1 MNSPYRFDLEKALA
15 AWRRPYEVNPAFS
28 ADDVE
33 ELENSLR
40 DRTEALMGKGMSE
53 KEAFGSAVKRV
64 GSYGIAETEYKKVY
78 WGKLKR
84 ERRLK
89 NELLWRLSMLKN
101 YITIALRT
109 LRKHKGYAVI
119 NITGLAVGLAASFFI
134 LLWVQ
139 DELRYDRFLNEGDRI
154 HTVYRYVQAS
164 GNTWRSIPKP
174 LAAALRA
181 DYPEIEEAVLTRW
194 PRKFVVTLGEQSFR
208 EAGNY
213 AGTSFFKVFAFPFI
227 LGSPETALQTENGAV
242 ITDRAARKFF
252 GEQWRQRGSILGQT
266 LTIDHRKDFTVT
278 GVIEDLPPNSSLQFD
293 VLLPIQDFI
302 ARNTWV
308 EHWGNNSFPLYVKLQ
323 EDAQRADVNA
333 KVADVIMKHHGAAG
347 VEVVLQPYED
357 QYLYA
362 GYRDGKE
369 VGGRIEYVRIF
380 SAVAIFL
387 LLIACI
393 NFTNLATARSSRR
406 AREIGVRKVVGAHQK
421 SLMAQ
426 FLGESMLYA
435 FLALI
440 LALSLLFLLLPFFNE
455 LTTKQ
460 ITAADMKGLFLVGV
474 LGITLIVGLV
484 AGGYPALYLSSF
496 HPLKVLRGSLRL
508 RPGAALL
515 RKGLVTVQFTL
526 SVLLIVATIAIY
538 LQIQFIQNRNLGLDR
553 ENIVYLKQEGGLR
566 SQYEAVRQALLNRPG
581 IAQVTAT
588 DLSPLNIETST
599 SDPSWAGRDPDEG
612 HNYYIMG
619 VQYDFLETM
628 KMEVLAGRS
637 FSRAFGA
644 DSAGFI
650 VNEETAKIIGGDVLG
665 VELSFWG
672 RTGPIIGVVKNFEM
686 NSMYAPMK
694 PVIMRLDPKGTS
706 MLYVRTKPGQTE
718 EAIASLSAVF
728 EQFNPGYPFDYGFLD
743 QDFEATYRSETILGQ
758 LAGIFAFIAIFI
770 SCLGLF
776 GLVSFTAEQRT
787 KEIGVRKVL
796 GATVPNLVR
805 LLTGEITKPV
815 LMGIAIAIPVAY
827 LVVRDW
833 LADFEYHIEIGAGL
847 FIAAGAVALLIAWLT
862 VSFQAV
868 KAAVAN
874 PVKSLR
880 YE

>member
-1 MNSPYRFDLEKALA
+1 MPFDLEKALA

-28 ADDVE
+28 ADDLE

-40 DRTEALMGKGMSE
+40 ERIEALVGQGLSE
-53 KEAFGSAVKRV
+53 KEAFGSAVQRV
-64 GSYGIAETEYKKVY
+64 GSYGTAETEYKKVY

-84 ERRLK
+84 EHRLGS
-89 NELLWRLSMLKN
+89 ELIWRLSMLKN
-101 YITIALRT
+101 YVKIAWRT
-109 LRKHKGYAVI
+109 LCKQKGYAVI
-119 NITGLAVGLAASFFI
+119 NATGLAVGLAGSFFI

-139 DELRYDRFLNEGDRI
+139 DELRYDRFLDEGDRI
-154 HTVYRYVQAS
+154 HTVLRRIQTS
-164 GNTWRSIPKP
+164 DNQTHTWSSNAKP
-174 LAAALRA
+174 LAAALKA

-194 PRKFVVTLGEQSFR
+194 PQKFVVTLGEESFR
-208 EAGNY
+208 ETGNY
-213 AGTSFFKVFAFPFI
+213 ASASFFKVFAFPFI
-227 LGSPETALQTENGAV
+227 QGSPETALQDESAAV
-242 ITDRAARKFF
+242 ITDRTARKLF
-252 GEQWRQRGSILGQT
+252 GEQWQERGNVIGQT
-266 LTIDHRKDFTVT
+266 VTIDHRKAFTVS
-278 GVIEDLPPNSSLQFD
+278 GVIEDLPKNASLQFD
-293 VLLPIQDFI
+293 VLLPIQDFFS
-302 ARNTWV
+302 RHSWV
-308 EHWGNNSFPLYVKLQ
+308 EFWGNNSFPLYAKLQ
-323 EDAQRADVNA
+323 EGAQLADVND
-333 KVADVIMKHHGAAG
+333 KIADVIMKHHDAEN
-347 VEVVLQPYED
+347 VEVFLQPYED

-362 GYRDGKE
+362 GYRDGKH

-380 SAVAIFL
+380 SIVAIFL

-421 SLMAQ
+421 SLMVQ
-426 FLGESMLYA
+426 FLGESMLFA
-435 FLALI
+435 FMALI

-455 LTTKQ
+455 LTNKH
-460 ITAADMKGLFLVGV
+460 IALEDMKGLFLVGV
-474 LGITLIVGLV
+474 LGITLVVGLV

-496 HPLKVLRGSLRL
+496 HPLKVLRGSFRL
-508 RPGAALL
+508 KPGAALL
-515 RKGLVTVQFTL
+515 RKSLVTIQFTL
-526 SVLLIVATIAIY
+526 SVLLIVSTLAVY
-538 LQIQFIQNRNLGLDR
+538 LQIQFIQTRNLGLDR
-553 ENIVYLKQEGGLR
+553 DNVVYLKQEGGLL

-581 IAQVTAT
+581 IAQVTST
-588 DLSPLNIETST
+588 DTSPLAIGTST
-599 SDPSWAGRDPDEG
+599 GDARWAGKDPNDEHDFHIIG
-612 HNYYIMG
+612 AN
-619 VQYDFLETM
+619 YDFLETM

-637 FSRAFGA
+637 FSREFGA
-644 DSAGFI
+644 DSTGYL
-650 VNEETAKIIGGDVLG
+650 VNEETAKIIGGEVLG

-686 NSMYAPMK
+686 NSMYTPME
-694 PVIMRLDPKGTS
+694 PVIIRLDPENTS
-706 MLYVRTKPGQTE
+706 MLYVRTRPGQTE

-728 EQFNPGYPFDYGFLD
+728 AQFNTGYPFDYGFLD

-847 FIAAGAVALLIAWLT
+847 FIVAGAVAILIAWLT

>member
-1 MNSPYRFDLEKALA
+1 MSFDLEKALA

-40 DRTEALMGKGMSE
+40 DRIEALVGQGLSE
-53 KEAFGSAVKRV
+53 KAAFGSAVQRV
-64 GSYGIAETEYKKVY
+64 GSYGTAETEYKKVY

-84 ERRLK
+84 EHRLGH
-89 NELLWRLSMLKN
+89 ELIWRLSMLKN
-101 YITIALRT
+101 YITIAFRT
-109 LRKHKGYAVI
+109 LRKQKGYTVI
-119 NITGLAVGLAASFFI
+119 NVTGLAVGLAGSFFI

-139 DELRYDRFLNEGDRI
+139 DELRYDRFLKEGDRI
-154 HTVYRYVQAS
+154 HTVLRRIQTS
-164 GNTWRSIPKP
+164 DNQTHTWSSNAKP
-174 LAAALRA
+174 LAAALKA

-194 PRKFVVTLGEQSFR
+194 PQKFVVTLGEQSFR
-208 EAGNY
+208 ETGNY
-213 AGTSFFKVFAFPFI
+213 ASASFFKVFAFPFI
-227 LGSPETALQTENGAV
+227 QGSPETALQDESAAV
-242 ITDRAARKFF
+242 ITDRTARKLF
-252 GEQWRQRGSILGQT
+252 GEQWQERGTVIGQT
-266 LTIDHRKDFTVT
+266 VTIDHRKAFIVS
-278 GVIEDLPPNSSLQFD
+278 GVIEDLPKNASLQFD
-293 VLLPIQDFI
+293 VLLPIQDFFS
-302 ARNTWV
+302 RHSWV
-308 EHWGNNSFPLYVKLQ
+308 EFWGNNSFPLYVKLQ
-323 EDAQRADVNA
+323 EGAQLADVND
-333 KVADVIMKHHGAAG
+333 KIADVIMKHHDAEN
-347 VEVVLQPYED
+347 VEVFLQPYED

-362 GYRDGKE
+362 GYRDGKH

-380 SAVAIFL
+380 SIVAIFL

-421 SLMAQ
+421 SLMVQ
-426 FLGESMLYA
+426 FLGESMLFA
-435 FLALI
+435 FMALI
-440 LALSLLFLLLPFFNE
+440 LALSLLFLLLPSFNE
-455 LTTKQ
+455 LTNKH
-460 ITAADMKGLFLVGV
+460 IALEDMKGLFLVGV
-474 LGITLIVGLV
+474 LSITLVVGLV

-496 HPLKVLRGSLRL
+496 HPLKVLRGSFRL
-508 RPGAALL
+508 KPGAALL
-515 RKGLVTVQFTL
+515 RKSLVTIQFTL
-526 SVLLIVATIAIY
+526 SVLLIVSTLAVY
-538 LQIQFIQNRNLGLDR
+538 LQIQFIQTRNLGLDR
-553 ENIVYLKQEGGLR
+553 DNVVYLKQEGGLL

-581 IAQVTAT
+581 IAQVTST
-588 DLSPLNIETST
+588 DTSPLAVGTST
-599 SDPSWAGRDPDEG
+599 GDARWAGKDPNDEHDFHIIG
-612 HNYYIMG
+612 AN
-619 VQYDFLETM
+619 YDFLETM
-628 KMEVLAGRS
+628 KMEILAGRS
-637 FSRAFGA
+637 FSREFGA
-644 DSAGFI
+644 DSTGYL
-650 VNEETAKIIGGDVLG
+650 VNEETAKIIGDEVLG

-686 NSMYAPMK
+686 NSMYTPME
-694 PVIMRLDPKGTS
+694 PVIIRLDPENTS
-706 MLYVRTKPGQTE
+706 MLYVRTRPGQTE

-728 EQFNPGYPFDYGFLD
+728 AQFNTGYPFDYGFLD

-815 LMGIAIAIPVAY
+815 VMGIAIAIPVAY

-847 FIAAGAVALLIAWLT
+847 FIVAGAVAILIAWLT